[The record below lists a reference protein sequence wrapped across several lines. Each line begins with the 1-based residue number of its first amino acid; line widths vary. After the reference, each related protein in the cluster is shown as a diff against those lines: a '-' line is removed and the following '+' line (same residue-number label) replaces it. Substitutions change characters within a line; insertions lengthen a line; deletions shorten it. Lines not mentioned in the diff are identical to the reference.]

1 MITVGNKRCVS
12 MRDRNLRSSGSEST
26 ADTAA
31 SLEEYSL
38 WPGCAAQPEPSGPV
52 RGRRTAAGKGLPS
65 FLVLVLGLVLLAGCA
80 ATPPRLDVYHDPAM
94 DFSAIRRV
102 AILPFVN
109 LAQDPRGAERVR
121 DVFANALLATEA
133 FYVLPSGEVFRGI
146 NRAGIV
152 NRAAPSPE
160 EVVRFAGIVKA
171 DAVITGV
178 VREYGTVRSGSISA
192 NTISMSLS
200 MVETQTG
207 TVVWSATST
216 KGGISTWNRL
226 FGGGGKPMN
235 EVTRDAVEELLD
247 SLFM

>member
-1 MITVGNKRCVS
+1 
-12 MRDRNLRSSGSEST
+12 L
-26 ADTAA
+26 
-31 SLEEYSL
+31 
-38 WPGCAAQPEPSGPV
+38 
-52 RGRRTAAGKGLPS
+52 
-65 FLVLVLGLVLLAGCA
+65 FLALVLGLVLLAGCA
-80 ATPPRLDVYHDPAM
+80 TTPARLDVYHDPGM

-102 AILPFVN
+102 AVLPFAN
-109 LAQDPRGAERVR
+109 LAQDPNGAERVR

-133 FYVLPSGEVFRGI
+133 FYVLPAGEVFRGI

-160 EVVRFAGIVKA
+160 EIVRFAGIVQA

-178 VREYGTVRSGSISA
+178 VREYGTVRSGSMSA

-200 MVETQTG
+200 MSETQTG
-207 TVVWSATST
+207 TVVWSASST
-216 KGGISTWNRL
+216 KGGINTWIRL

>member
-1 MITVGNKRCVS
+1 M
-12 MRDRNLRSSGSEST
+12 
-26 ADTAA
+26 AA
-31 SLEEYSL
+31 
-38 WPGCAAQPEPSGPV
+38 
-52 RGRRTAAGKGLPS
+52 
-65 FLVLVLGLVLLAGCA
+65 FLVIVLGLFALAGCA
-80 ATPPRLDVYHDPAM
+80 TPPRADVYHDAAM
-94 DFSAIRRV
+94 DFSALRRV

-109 LAQDPRGAERVR
+109 LAQDPKGAERAR

-146 NRAGIV
+146 NRAGMI
-152 NRAAPSPE
+152 NRAAPSQE
-160 EVVRFAGIVKA
+160 EIIRFAGIVKA

-192 NTISMSLS
+192 NTISLSLS
-200 MVETQTG
+200 MAEAQTG

-216 KGGISTWNRL
+216 KGGINTWIRL

>member
-1 MITVGNKRCVS
+1 MP
-12 MRDRNLRSSGSEST
+12 DPRNYSRS
-26 ADTAA
+26 
-31 SLEEYSL
+31 
-38 WPGCAAQPEPSGPV
+38 
-52 RGRRTAAGKGLPS
+52 RRYAAGKGTIL
-65 FLVLVLGLVLLAGCA
+65 FLVLALCVATFAGCA
-80 ATPPRLDVYHDPAM
+80 TTPPRLDVYHDPAM
-94 DFSAIRRV
+94 DFSAIKRV

-192 NTISMSLS
+192 NTISMSLN
-200 MVETQTG
+200 MLETQTG

-216 KGGISTWNRL
+216 KGGIGTWIRL